1 MLINQMIHNDYQETV
16 IGYTRSTL
24 GDTRS
29 ILGKPSKLCDIF
41 TTFNICCVPP
51 QVNPLC
57 GVLPYAEFPNGGEPI
72 TKEPDT
78 KSGSLAKNG
87 PPSPGK

>member
-1 MLINQMIHNDYQETV
+1 M
-16 IGYTRSTL
+16 
-24 GDTRS
+24 
-29 ILGKPSKLCDIF
+29 
-41 TTFNICCVPP
+41 PP
-51 QVNPLC
+51 QVNPLR

-87 PPSPGK
+87 LTRENKVKSSMKEEEKMEFIVINRIFLQLCPLTDGQ